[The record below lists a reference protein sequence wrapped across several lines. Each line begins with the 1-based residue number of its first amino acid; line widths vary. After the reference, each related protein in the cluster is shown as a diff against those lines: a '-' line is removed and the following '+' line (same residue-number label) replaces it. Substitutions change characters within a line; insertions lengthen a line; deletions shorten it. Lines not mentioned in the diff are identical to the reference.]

1 MTSVLDL
8 AGSRRGHFVME
19 SGYHSSLWFDLEGL
33 FDDGSGIDV
42 FVDQLALKLRPY
54 EIEVACGPAT
64 GGARLAER
72 IAGRLGCTFAFT
84 EPRPANVEGMFKARY
99 VLPPQFAEGLRDK
112 RVALV
117 DDVMSAGSSLRA
129 TLAEVEAGGAR
140 TVVIGA
146 LHVLGGA
153 GLDFF
158 LQRGVAVESI
168 GRGDYEMW
176 RPDRC
181 PLCAAGAPIEQAG
194 AGKVIMPTAIHRQV
208 EAARQGALARVIARM
223 QSGWAVLGDPQITRG
238 YCLLL
243 PDPVVADL
251 NALTGDP
258 RRQFLDDMARLG
270 DAVLLV
276 TGAERINYEILG
288 NVEPALHAHVI
299 PRHANEAPERRKQ
312 PVGCMTGRRPNH
324 MAATRTTRC
333 VPALPPRSRLNL

>member
-33 FDDGSGIDV
+33 FDDGSGVDV
-42 FVDQLALKLRPY
+42 FVDQLAAKLRSY
-54 EIEVACGPAT
+54 EVEVVCGPAT
-64 GGARLAER
+64 GGAKLAER
-72 IAGRLGCTFAFT
+72 IAGRLGCSFAFT
-84 EPRPANVEGMFKARY
+84 EPRPADANGMFKARY
-99 VLPPQFAEGLRDK
+99 VLAPQFADGLRDK

-176 RPDRC
+176 QPDRC
-181 PLCAAGAPIEQAG
+181 PLCAAGAPIEPAG
-194 AGKVIMPTAIHRQV
+194 
-208 EAARQGALARVIARM
+208 
-223 QSGWAVLGDPQITRG
+223 
-238 YCLLL
+238 
-243 PDPVVADL
+243 
-251 NALTGDP
+251 
-258 RRQFLDDMARLG
+258 
-270 DAVLLV
+270 
-276 TGAERINYEILG
+276 
-288 NVEPALHAHVI
+288 PA
-299 PRHANEAPERRKQ
+299 K
-312 PVGCMTGRRPNH
+312 
-324 MAATRTTRC
+324 
-333 VPALPPRSRLNL
+333 